1 MNIRLNILKS
11 NIQSISQKRELFVLF
26 EKEKYKKFMKV
37 SLLSLCLF
45 FLIAIFPKSGFSQS
59 VDSFIDKIY
68 PELDKLYKHLH
79 QNPELSLQEKE
90 TSARI
95 AQELKSLGYKVTEN
109 IGGYGVVGVLENGA
123 GPVLLIRAD
132 MDALPMEEKTG
143 LPYASTK
150 KGTSND
156 GKETFIAHSCGHDIH
171 MSVFVGT
178 AKMMVEYKHAWR
190 GTLLMVGQPAEENGM
205 GAWNMMNDGLYERFP
220 HPDYAIALHDDPF
233 LPAGMLGYKSGP
245 LMAGVDMMNVTV
257 YGEGAHGAAPH
268 KGIDP
273 IVLSA
278 QMIQAYQTI
287 VSRRIAPT
295 DPAVITVGSIHG
307 GTVHNIIPDEVV
319 MQLTLRSYSPEVRE
333 EMVSSIKR
341 ISEQYARAAGLSE
354 EKMPTYWIRHPHTPA
369 LINDADLTRQMVDVF
384 RNNIGADKVKEV
396 EAQMIGEDFSR
407 FGLQE
412 RNIPITMF
420 YLGASDPEFLE
431 KAEKEGLDIPGLH
444 SPYFAPLP
452 EPTIKTGVK
461 AMSLF
466 AMDILKNV
474 EILKK

>member
-1 MNIRLNILKS
+1 
-11 NIQSISQKRELFVLF
+11 
-26 EKEKYKKFMKV
+26 MKIKIAALTLV
-37 SLLSLCLF
+37 S
-45 FLIAIFPKSGFSQS
+45 FLILHYASMAQTI
-59 VDSFIDKIY
+59 DEFIEKVY
-68 PELDKLYKHLH
+68 PELDILYKELH

-95 AQELKSLGYKVTEN
+95 AQELRKVGYEVTEG
-109 IGGYGVVGVLENGA
+109 IGGYGVVGLLKNGP
-123 GPVLLIRAD
+123 GPVLLIRTD

-150 KGTSND
+150 KGVSND
-156 GKETFIAHSCGHDIH
+156 GKETYIAHSCGHDIH
-171 MSVFVGT
+171 MSVFVGA
-178 AKMMVEYKHAWR
+178 AKMMMEYKDNWR

-205 GAWNMMNDGLYERFP
+205 GAWNMLNDGLYEKFP

-233 LPAGMLGYKSGP
+233 LPTGTLGYKAGP

-287 VSRRIAPT
+287 VSRRLAPT
-295 DPAVITVGSIHG
+295 EPAVVTVGSIHG
-307 GTVHNIIPDEVV
+307 GTVHNIIPDEVT
-319 MQLTLRSYSPEVRE
+319 MQLTLRSYSPETRE
-333 EMVSSIKR
+333 ELIGSVKR
-341 ISEQYARAAGLSE
+341 ISEFYAKAAGLSE
-354 EKMPTYWIRHPHTPA
+354 EKMPSYWIREPHTPA
-369 LINDADLTRQMVDVF
+369 LINDTQLTEQMVEVF
-384 RNNIGADKVKEV
+384 KTNIGEDKVVAV

-412 RNIPITMF
+412 RQIPISMF
-420 YLGASDPEFLE
+420 YLGANDPVFLE
-431 KAEKEGLDIPGLH
+431 KAKQEGLDIPGLH
-444 SPYFAPLP
+444 SPYFAPVP

-461 AMSLF
+461 AMGLF
-466 AMDILKNV
+466 ALDILKNREV
-474 EILKK
+474 LLDEKK

>member
-1 MNIRLNILKS
+1 MKKSKYAFLIL
-11 NIQSISQKRELFVLF
+11 L
-26 EKEKYKKFMKV
+26 
-37 SLLSLCLF
+37 
-45 FLIAIFPKSGFSQS
+45 FLIAFSGFSQVQQLDAS
-59 VDSFIDKIY
+59 IDKMY
-68 PELDKLYKHLH
+68 PELDALYKELH

-95 AQELKSLGYKVTEN
+95 AEELRKQGYEVTEG
-109 IGGYGVVGVLENGA
+109 IGGYGVVGVIKNGP

-150 KGTSND
+150 KGVTND

-171 MSVFVGT
+171 MTVFIGT
-178 AKMMVEYKHAWR
+178 ARLMEEFKDSWR
-190 GTLLMVGQPAEENGM
+190 GTLLMVGQPSEENGM
-205 GAWNMMNDGLYERFP
+205 GAWNMMNDGLYEKFP
-220 HPDYAIALHDDPF
+220 HPDFAIALHDDPF
-233 LPAGMLGYKSGP
+233 LPAGKVGYKAGP

-257 YGEGAHGAAPH
+257 FGEGAHGAAPH
-268 KGIDP
+268 TGIDP

-295 DPAVITVGSIHG
+295 DPAVVTVGSIRG
-307 GTVHNIIPDEVV
+307 GSVHNIIPDEVT

-333 EMVSSIKR
+333 EMISSIKR
-341 ISEQYARAAGLSE
+341 ISENYAKAAGLSE
-354 EKMPTYWIRHPHTPA
+354 SKMPEYWIREPHTPA
-369 LINDADLTRQMVDVF
+369 LVNDEALTERMVEVF
-384 RNNIGADKVKEV
+384 KANLGEENVKEV

-412 RNIPITMF
+412 RNIPISMF
-420 YLGASDPEFLE
+420 YLGATDPEFLK
-431 KAEKEGLDIPGLH
+431 KAQAEGLEIPGLH
-444 SPYFAPLP
+444 SPQFAPLP

-461 AMSLF
+461 AMGVF
-466 AMDILKNV
+466 AM
-474 EILKK
+474 EILRNLEIMKK

>member
-11 NIQSISQKRELFVLF
+11 NIQSIPLKMELFALF
-26 EKEKYKKFMKV
+26 EKVKCKKFMKV
-37 SLLSLCLF
+37 SLFSLCLF
-45 FLIAIFPKSGFSQS
+45 FLIAIFPKPGFSQS
-59 VDSFIDKIY
+59 VDNFIDKIY
-68 PELDKLYKHLH
+68 PELDQLYKALHL
-79 QNPELSLQEKE
+79 NPELSLQEKE

-95 AQELKSLGYKVTEN
+95 AKELKSLGYEVTEN

-123 GPVLLIRAD
+123 GPVLLIRTD

-150 KGTSND
+150 KGISND
-156 GKETFIAHSCGHDIH
+156 GKETYITHSCGHDIH

-287 VSRRIAPT
+287 VSRRIAPI
-295 DPAVITVGSIHG
+295 DPAVVTVGSIHG

-369 LINDADLTRQMVDVF
+369 LINDNELTRQMVDVF
-384 RNNIGADKVKEV
+384 TNNIGADKVKEV
-396 EAQMIGEDFSR
+396 QAQMIGEDFSR
-407 FGLQE
+407 FGMQE

-431 KAEKEGLDIPGLH
+431 KAEIEGLEIPGLH

>member
-1 MNIRLNILKS
+1 
-11 NIQSISQKRELFVLF
+11 
-26 EKEKYKKFMKV
+26 MKV
-37 SLLSLCLF
+37 SLYSLCLF
-45 FLIAIFPKSGFSQS
+45 ILIGIFPKPGFSQS
-59 VDSFIDKIY
+59 VDNFIDKIY
-68 PELDKLYKHLH
+68 PELDQLYKTLH

-95 AQELKSLGYKVTEN
+95 AKELKSLGYEVTEN

-123 GPVLLIRAD
+123 GPVLLIRTD

-150 KGTSND
+150 KGISND
-156 GKETFIAHSCGHDIH
+156 GKETFITHSCGHDIH

-178 AKMMVEYKHAWR
+178 AKMMVEYRHAWR

-245 LMAGVDMMNVTV
+245 LMAGVDLMNVTV
-257 YGEGAHGAAPH
+257 YGEGTHGAVPD

-287 VSRRIAPT
+287 VSRRISPM
-295 DPAVITVGSIHG
+295 DPAVVTVGSIHG

-333 EMVSSIKR
+333 EMISSIKR

-354 EKMPTYWIRHPHTPA
+354 DKMPSYWIRHPYTPA
-369 LINDADLTRQMVDVF
+369 LINDDELTRRMVDVF
-384 RNNIGADKVKEV
+384 KNNIGADKVKEV
-396 EAQMIGEDFSR
+396 KALMVGEDFSR

-412 RNIPITMF
+412 RNIPISMF

-431 KAEKEGLDIPGLH
+431 KAQREGLDVPGLH

-474 EILKK
+474 EMMKK

>member
-1 MNIRLNILKS
+1 MKINKS
-11 NIQSISQKRELFVLF
+11 
-26 EKEKYKKFMKV
+26 
-37 SLLSLCLF
+37 
-45 FLIAIFPKSGFSQS
+45 FLILISFLMVQFTATAQT
-59 VDSFIDKIY
+59 VDPFIEKIY
-68 PELDKLYKHLH
+68 PELDRLYKHLH

-95 AQELKSLGYKVTEN
+95 AMELRSLGYEVTEG
-109 IGGYGVVGVLENGA
+109 IGGYGVVGVLKNGA
-123 GPVLLIRAD
+123 GPTLLIRTD

-150 KGTSND
+150 KAISND
-156 GKETFIAHSCGHDIH
+156 GKETYVAHSCGHDIH
-171 MSVFVGT
+171 MSVFIGT
-178 AKMMVEYKHAWR
+178 AKVMAENKSSWR

-205 GAWNMMNDGLYERFP
+205 GAWNMMNDGLYQRFP
-220 HPDYAIALHDDPF
+220 HPDFAIALHDDPF
-233 LPAGMLGYKSGP
+233 LPAGTVGYKSGP

-268 KGIDP
+268 TGIDP

-295 DPAVITVGSIHG
+295 EPAVVTVGSIHG
-307 GTVHNIIPDEVV
+307 GTVHNIIPDEVT

-333 EMVSSIKR
+333 EMISSIKR
-341 ISEQYARAAGLSE
+341 ISENLARSAGLPES
-354 EKMPTYWIRHPHTPA
+354 KMPTYWIREPHTPA
-369 LINDADLTRQMVDVF
+369 LINDSQLTEQMVKVF
-384 RNNIGADKVKEV
+384 KANLGEEKVVEV
-396 EAQMIGEDFSR
+396 KAQMIGEDFSR
-407 FGLQE
+407 FGMQD
-412 RNIPITMF
+412 RKIPISMF
-420 YLGASDPEFLE
+420 YLGANDPAFLK
-431 KAEKEGLDIPGLH
+431 KAKEEGLEIPGLH

-466 AMDILKNV
+466 AMDILRNN
-474 EILKK
+474 EIMIQEKK

>member
-1 MNIRLNILKS
+1 
-11 NIQSISQKRELFVLF
+11 
-26 EKEKYKKFMKV
+26 MKV
-37 SLLSLCLF
+37 SLFALFLFSLLT
-45 FLIAIFPKSGFSQS
+45 IFSQS
-59 VDSFIDKIY
+59 AFSQNVDAYIDKIY

-150 KGTSND
+150 KGISND
-156 GKETFIAHSCGHDIH
+156 GKETYIAHSCGHDIH

-178 AKMMVEYKHAWR
+178 AKMMVEYKNAWR
-190 GTLLMVGQPAEENGM
+190 GTLLMVGQPSEENGM

-233 LPAGMLGYKSGP
+233 LPAGMLGYKTGP

-295 DPAVITVGSIHG
+295 DPAVVTVGSIHG

-319 MQLTLRSYSPEVRE
+319 MQLTLRSYSPDVRE
-333 EMVSSIKR
+333 EMISSIKR
-341 ISEQYARAAGLSE
+341 ISENLAKAAGLSE
-354 EKMPTYWIRHPHTPA
+354 DKMPTYWIRHPHTPA
-369 LINDADLTRQMVDVF
+369 LINDVNLTNQMVNVF
-384 RNNIGADKVKEV
+384 KNNIGEDKVTEV
-396 EAQMIGEDFSR
+396 QAQMIGEDFSR

-420 YLGASDPEFLE
+420 YLGATDPVFLE
-431 KAEKEGLDIPGLH
+431 KAQREGLEIPGLH
-444 SPYFAPLP
+444 SPQFAPLP

-474 EILKK
+474 EMMKK